1 MPGCLHGPR
10 RAVQQ
15 LTLHGVVFKLLL
27 APGRRVYL
35 CRIGGQ
41 GWIVR
46 LVKSRVWQAK
56 HIDGPYQDTFTIHVR
71 NLKEFIDLAEALG
84 PNRSA
89 PWPPSGPGASAG
101 EN

>member
-15 LTLHGVVFKLLL
+15 LTLRGVVFKLLL
-27 APGRRVYL
+27 APGRRVYR
-35 CRIGGQ
+35 CEIGGQ
-41 GWIVR
+41 AWIVR
-46 LVKSRVWQAK
+46 LVKNRVWQAK

-71 NLKEFIDLAEALG
+71 SLKEFVDLAEALG
-84 PNRSA
+84 PNRPA
-89 PWPPSGPGASAG
+89 PYSGPGASVG